1 MDQIEIAATAADTV
15 IGHHVDSQDALGKL
29 PKLFGDL
36 VEGGEPTD
44 VAFRSVVALLVGEA

>member
-1 MDQIEIAATAADTV
+1 VDQIEIAATAADTV